1 MWSLPKES
9 WFWKKSNQFTD
20 DYELL
25 ETLGE
30 GAFGKVGKCKNLTN
44 GQICAVKMIS
54 KANMSKRELKELA
67 KEIDIVKDLDHPNIM
82 KMYESY
88 EDKSFLYIV
97 TELIEGGELFDE
109 LIRRKKLS
117 EEDAASVIKQVLE
130 VLSYCHAN
138 NIVHKDL
145 KPENVLLE
153 KKKEITSIKI
163 IDFGTAQKFN
173 PEKKMTEVIGTP
185 YYVAPE
191 VLEGSYDE
199 KWDIWGA
206 GVIMFILLSGI
217 PPFNGKDDEA
227 ILRAVKRGKFEFRQD
242 KWKSVSTEAKD
253 LISKMLVLEP
263 EDRISATKALDHEWI
278 KKYDNGEID
287 DTKLNKALSGLK
299 KHKSDQ
305 KMQQA
310 ALSYMVMHMV
320 TKEDTKELDEA
331 FKMLDTNHDGKLSL
345 EELLEGVKEVF
356 PEMTKEEATKM
367 FKKADTSF

>member
-1 MWSLPKES
+1 
-9 WFWKKSNQFTD
+9 
-20 DYELL
+20 
-25 ETLGE
+25 
-30 GAFGKVGKCKNLTN
+30 
-44 GQICAVKMIS
+44 
-54 KANMSKRELKELA
+54 
-67 KEIDIVKDLDHPNIM
+67 
-82 KMYESY
+82 
-88 EDKSFLYIV
+88 
-97 TELIEGGELFDE
+97 
-109 LIRRKKLS
+109 
-117 EEDAASVIKQVLE
+117 
-130 VLSYCHAN
+130 
-138 NIVHKDL
+138 
-145 KPENVLLE
+145 
-153 KKKEITSIKI
+153 
-163 IDFGTAQKFN
+163 
-173 PEKKMTEVIGTP
+173 
-185 YYVAPE
+185 
-191 VLEGSYDE
+191 
-199 KWDIWGA
+199 
-206 GVIMFILLSGI
+206 MFILLSGI

-310 ALSYMVMHMV
+310 ALSYMVMHMA

-367 FKKADTSF
+367 FKKADTDGSGHIDYTEWISATINKKKLLSDNNLKAAFDTFDVDKSGTISIDEIKKILGHGKKINEKVWKKILADVDSNKDGNIDYKEFKSMMDKFIQ